1 MLALR
6 ACCAMIASIR
16 WQSNGSIFHFMLS
29 FLGRKSAHA
38 LPDTLQL
45 FPLGTTLFPGGRL
58 SLKVFEQ
65 RYLELVKARIADGQM
80 FGIVTL
86 TGGFEVGADQTFAK
100 VGTAVRVASFD
111 MPQAGIFQLDVV
123 GEDRFEILNSAIGKT
138 GLHRAAV
145 RWIRPEPKVK
155 LPATYAELRELLSQ
169 IIHRAGADK
178 FAEPFELEDSTWV
191 GSRLVEILQL
201 PPSIKQSLLEI
212 NDSGLRLKTIYQL
225 INRTANAGSAKPS

>member
-1 MLALR
+1 
-6 ACCAMIASIR
+6 MIASIR
-16 WQSNGSIFHFMLS
+16 SQNNNFIAPVMLS
-29 FLGRKSAHA
+29 FLGRKSANT

-65 RYLELVKARIADGQM
+65 RYLELAKSRIADGQL

-86 TGGFEVGADQTFAK
+86 TGGGEVGAEQTFAK

-123 GEDRFEILNSAIGKT
+123 GEDRFEILSSTIGRT

-169 IIHRAGADK
+169 IINRAGEDK
-178 FAEPFELEDSTWV
+178 FAEPFDLEDSTWV

-212 NDSGLRLKTIYQL
+212 NDAGLRLKTVYQL
-225 INRTANAGSAKPS
+225 INRMGNSGSSQATGKPS